1 MELNIFGYYLS
12 SSSRAFQ
19 NILILIFRATSQD
32 GYNDSVFFFLCTVY
46 FCLLTSVGS
55 WRDVVKRKWAFKE
68 DNSIINYS
76 VQ

>member
-1 MELNIFGYYLS
+1 MRLRLFKFPISGVSKHFNSYFS
-12 SSSRAFQ
+12 
-19 NILILIFRATSQD
+19 ATSQD

-46 FCLLTSVGS
+46 FCLLTSIGS